1 MDISLLLTSL
11 AGQGRLPDGS
21 GGNPGRSTEA
31 SGFAEAL
38 AALGVPSA
46 PGEPSTALAGLAA
59 SVADQASLTT
69 MMQALSH
76 GTGEGPLA
84 EGGLN
89 DGPLAEIAERLA
101 LMASAGELTPEDA
114 GTLAALADGAGREA
128 LGADLAVTAQA
139 PGDLYANAPGP
150 MAAVAAEPARATLDA
165 RSDTT
170 GSVALLGATLRGGI
184 GMAVQESGIIPAA
197 NANGESASST
207 QRPTNLADVLP
218 QSLVR
223 NGDAPQVPGE
233 PRGDARGEWRG
244 DGMAG
249 LNGTAPGNGA
259 AAAQVPGEPRG
270 DARGEW
276 RGDGMAGLNGT
287 APGNGAA
294 AAQASPTQ
302 GSLAAPLASPAW
314 PGQLGQQLVMLGQRG
329 GEQRV
334 ELHLNPAELGPL
346 TISLKMSEQGAQAQ
360 FLSAHAPVRQAVEQ
374 AIPQLR
380 EALAEQGISL
390 GETSVGEHRQQG
402 QSERQA
408 LAGGA
413 GTPGAAIDSEQ
424 LESAGSAAPLSAQ
437 PLEAG
442 RVDLY
447 A

>member
-259 AAAQVPGEPRG
+259 AAAQ
-270 DARGEW
+270 
-276 RGDGMAGLNGT
+276 
-287 APGNGAA
+287 
-294 AAQASPTQ
+294 ASPTQ